1 MPNGVEVDRYAEG
14 EATRGT
20 RPAIFFIGRLEPR
33 KGVSVLLDAFARLDR
48 DAEAVIAA
56 TARSVTR
63 SAATCRTRCG
73 WGGSP
78 TTRKRRGYRA
88 RTIACFPA
96 IDGESFG
103 IVLLEAMAASAAI
116 VASDIDG
123 YRDVARADA
132 EALLVPPGDADAL
145 AQALRTLLDDDV
157 RRKEIVAGGRAH
169 ADEFSMDRLAERFLG
184 VLRRAIAAVR
194 TA

>member
-1 MPNGVEVDRYAEG
+1 M
-14 EATRGT
+14 
-20 RPAIFFIGRLEPR
+20 
-33 KGVSVLLDAFARLDR
+33 
-48 DAEAVIAA
+48 
-56 TARSVTR
+56 TR
-63 SAATCRTRCG
+63 SAPRDVPHVVWLGRVADDEKAARL
-73 WGGSP
+73 
-78 TTRKRRGYRA
+78 RGA
-88 RTIACFPA
+88 TIACFPA

-157 RRKEIVAGGRAH
+157 RRKEIVAGGRAR

-184 VLRRAIAAVR
+184 IYERAIAAVR